1 MKENLYNTIHEWT
14 SAKRF
19 EDLTIV
25 SLSNSL
31 SLPKNTITFLLN
43 ITRHKIYNAINNTII
58 CNICVHTHIHQLC
71 KYKVANFDK
80 CL

>member
-31 SLPKNTITFLLN
+31 
-43 ITRHKIYNAINNTII
+43 
-58 CNICVHTHIHQLC
+58 
-71 KYKVANFDK
+71 
-80 CL
+80 